1 MGCGMGGCYS
11 CVVPMRDEDG
21 RRPPRAL
28 VPRGPVFD
36 ADADRL
42 GLSGR
47 MDLSVRIGSLT
58 LKNPLIAASG
68 CFGYGVEYADV
79 VDLSTLGG
87 VAVKGLFLE
96 RARGPSAAA
105 HRRNAGRAC

>member
-1 MGCGMGGCYS
+1 
-11 CVVPMRDEDG
+11 
-21 RRPPRAL
+21 
-28 VPRGPVFD
+28 
-36 ADADRL
+36 
-42 GLSGR
+42 

-87 VAVKGLFLE
+87 D
-96 RARGPSAAA
+96 
-105 HRRNAGRAC
+105 RRRRACSCSRAKAIRRRASSRRPPAC